1 MKVIGTL
8 VVWFRSTVQ
17 RAFRREF
24 VENDWWFS
32 PVCAG
37 LYEESVTRQVAV
49 QKDIWSRQTYYGIC
63 CSICNNSYAK
73 LWGTGWAVLDLHYA
87 HGLHQNLC
95 TSFKAALTLM
105 APWLPN
111 NLDTPLLPLFHK
123 TQLFVQ
129 WTFHRF
135 PIVNQKHLEVV
146 EKKQII
152 KATKY
157 FKDIE

>member
-73 LWGTGWAVLDLHYA
+73 LWGTGWAMLDLHYA

-105 APWLPN
+105 APW
-111 NLDTPLLPLFHK
+111 F
-123 TQLFVQ
+123 
-129 WTFHRF
+129 
-135 PIVNQKHLEVV
+135 
-146 EKKQII
+146 QII
-152 KATKY
+152 LIPHCCLCSTKHSCS
-157 FKDIE
+157 FNRHFIVFQLSIKNIWKWLKRNK